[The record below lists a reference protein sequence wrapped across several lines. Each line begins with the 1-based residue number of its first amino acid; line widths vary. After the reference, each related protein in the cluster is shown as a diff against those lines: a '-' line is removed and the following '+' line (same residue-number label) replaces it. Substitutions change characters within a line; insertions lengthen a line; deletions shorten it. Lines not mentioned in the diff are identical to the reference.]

1 MRSVQ
6 NSFRDGGDSDM
17 IQCLYGRMGKDL
29 VKIASICGTGAP
41 SGDAMKAV
49 LAEPE
54 RLIVKKVVAREKVT
68 LGAPKETKVN
78 IREDSIEGEL
88 TLALDS
94 SMASHGMVRTN
105 ILHKVLNSEKEFNA
119 NIDHALVVIIS

>member
-1 MRSVQ
+1 M
-6 NSFRDGGDSDM
+6 G

-41 SGDAMKAV
+41 SSDDLKAV

-54 RLIVKKVVAREKVT
+54 RLVVKKVVAGEKVT

-94 SMASHGMVRTN
+94 SMAQRTSKARRRMRRGLLQEDVQEVDLDAASCYSVVRN
-105 ILHKVLNSEKEFNA
+105 NA
-119 NIDHALVVIIS
+119 SALVGQL